1 MTTAT
6 QLDLFTAPAP
16 VPVPADPR
24 APFVVEDTGQRWNAL
39 NSKEPLAICR
49 VVREGAYGN
58 TRWGVGCI
66 VHVPVSEVGKYA
78 RGAG

>member
-1 MTTAT
+1 MGIQ

-16 VPVPADPR
+16 VAAPADPR
-24 APFVVEDTGQRWNAL
+24 APFAIEDTGERWSAL

-49 VVREGAYGN
+49 VVREGVYNN

-66 VHVPVSEVGKYA
+66 VHVPVSELGKYA
-78 RGAG
+78 RGAE